1 MYRFEQQFR
10 SIYYT
15 VNQATVLNATDI
27 LWKDSKS
34 NMRNKRNNSFFL
46 ADFLGF
52 SFFAV
57 FFKMNRTLFMSKVV
71 LTKKK
76 KYLNEVFSPM
86 VQTHRNS
93 LV

>member
-10 SIYYT
+10 PMYYT
-15 VNQATVLNATDI
+15 VNQATLLNATDI

-34 NMRNKRNNSFFL
+34 NMRNKRNNSFFPCR
-46 ADFLGF
+46 FFEFF
-52 SFFAV
+52 SSFAL

-76 KYLNEVFSPM
+76 KS
-86 VQTHRNS
+86 
-93 LV
+93 